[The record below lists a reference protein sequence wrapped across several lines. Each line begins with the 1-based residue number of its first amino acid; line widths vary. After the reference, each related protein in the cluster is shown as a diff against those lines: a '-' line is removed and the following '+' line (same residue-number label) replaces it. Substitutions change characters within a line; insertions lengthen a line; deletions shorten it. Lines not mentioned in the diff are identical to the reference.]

1 VGIAYSCHRTTGLS
15 VSVWNGEVTAEQR
28 QRHMA
33 LLASDPEW
41 GAGGLL
47 LTDLTGVSAATV
59 PAPERVLEAASI
71 FIEQLA
77 SRTRNAKWAIVA
89 DATFDHAQRFGA
101 YLEEEVRRVIVFNH
115 LTTACTW
122 LGVDAPDVREIV
134 DALHTEIQSTAV
146 A

>member
-1 VGIAYSCHRTTGLS
+1 MT
-15 VSVWNGEVTAEQR
+15 GEVTAEQR
-28 QRHMA
+28 RRHMA
-33 LLASDPEW
+33 LLSSDRAW

-47 LTDLTGVSAATV
+47 LSDLTGVSAATA
-59 PAPERVLEAASI
+59 PSPERVLEAASI
-71 FIEQLA
+71 FLQRLA

-89 DATFDHAQRFGA
+89 DATFNHAHRFGA

-122 LGVDAPDVREIV
+122 LGVDAAEVRGIL
-134 DALHTEIQSTAV
+134 DALRTEIRSTTV